1 MINFILVSHGQ
12 MAAGIMNAAELISGK
27 HKGVEIIGLKESDPI
42 EELNQRVEKAILN
55 LKDCSD
61 GILIMV
67 DLFGASPFNVSSLT
81 SSKFENVDVI
91 TGLNLPM
98 LLETLMQRES
108 MTLTEIVS
116 LAKQSGIDGIKV
128 LSNLIK

>member
-27 HKGVEIIGLKESDPI
+27 HNGVEVIDLKESDPI
-42 EELNQRVEKAILN
+42 EELNNRMEKAILK
-55 LKDCSD
+55 LKESSD
-61 GILIMV
+61 GIIIMV

-81 SSKFENVDVI
+81 SAKFENVDVI

-98 LLETLMQRES
+98 LLETLLQRES
-108 MTLTEIVS
+108 LTLKEIVT

-128 LSNLIK
+128 LSNLTK